1 MASHYHKH
9 HWGSFCHGLGNR
21 GGGRKSPGEPDLLVP
36 HPGRDLG
43 DEKCPQVSWEEEVA
57 VAHPLLEPLGD
68 DLGAALA
75 AWKAAVNHRQ
85 AEKQSFLYKT

>member
-1 MASHYHKH
+1 M
-9 HWGSFCHGLGNR
+9 GLGTEVVEGR
-21 GGGRKSPGEPDLLVP
+21 VLESWTCWSHILEGTWGGQQ
-36 HPGRDLG
+36 
-43 DEKCPQVSWEEEVA
+43 CPQVSWVEEVA